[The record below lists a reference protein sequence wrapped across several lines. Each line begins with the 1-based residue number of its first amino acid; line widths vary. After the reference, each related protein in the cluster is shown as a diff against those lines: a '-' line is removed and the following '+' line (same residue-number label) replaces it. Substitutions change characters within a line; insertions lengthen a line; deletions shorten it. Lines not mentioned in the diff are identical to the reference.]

1 MHRHGLVFGVVG
13 WSGSGKTTLVE
24 KVIPRL
30 VARGLRVSTVK
41 HAHHAFEPDTPGKD
55 SHRHRVAGA
64 REVLVMGGQRWALI
78 HEHGTD
84 SEPPFEDLLAQM
96 QPADVVLVEGFKTH
110 PHPKLEVWA
119 KGVRGEPL
127 FVDDPT
133 VVAVASD
140 DLEKAGELP
149 LFRRDDV
156 GAVAAFIDASR
167 RDS

>member
-1 MHRHGLVFGVVG
+1 VRRHGLIFGVVG

-24 KVIPRL
+24 KLIPRL
-30 VARGLRVSTVK
+30 VARGLAVSTVK

-78 HEHGTD
+78 HEHGAD
-84 SEPPFEDLLAQM
+84 SEPPFEELLAQM
-96 QPADVVLVEGFKTH
+96 QPADIVLVEGFKTH
-110 PHPKLEVWA
+110 PHAKLEVWA
-119 KGVRGEPL
+119 QGVRGEPWHRT
-127 FVDDPT
+127 DPT

-140 DLEKAGELP
+140 DLADAEGLP

-156 GAVAAFIDASR
+156 EAVAAFIVASR
-167 RDS
+167 GGA